1 MAEQLDSESRL
12 DPKAFAPEAFAP
24 EALSFEEAFRK
35 LGKMVDSLES
45 GGLPLAEATGIYQ
58 QGMGLVRRC
67 NQLLNEAELK
77 ITQLT
82 NDFGETTSAD
92 ILEWDED
99 PEV

>member
-1 MAEQLDSESRL
+1 MAEQLDSGSRIN
-12 DPKAFAPEAFAP
+12 PEALNGETANL
-24 EALSFEEAFRK
+24 EALSFEEAFRR
-35 LGKMVDSLES
+35 LGEMVDSLES
-45 GGLPLAEATGIYQ
+45 GGLPLAEATDRYQ

-82 NDFGETTSAD
+82 DDLGETAAAD

-99 PEV
+99 PEE

>member
-1 MAEQLDSESRL
+1 MAEQLDSGSRIDPESL
-12 DPKAFAPEAFAP
+12 NGETPNP
-24 EALSFEEAFRK
+24 EALSFEEAFHR
-35 LGKMVDSLES
+35 LGEMVDSLES

-82 NDFGETTSAD
+82 DQVGETASAD
-92 ILEWDED
+92 ILDWDED

>member
-1 MAEQLDSESRL
+1 MAEQLDSESRI
-12 DPKAFAPEAFAP
+12 DPEAIDTEIPNP

-35 LGKMVDSLES
+35 LGEMVDSLEN

-82 NDFGETTSAD
+82 NDFSETAPAG

>member
-1 MAEQLDSESRL
+1 MAEQLDSEFRN
-12 DPKAFAPEAFAP
+12 DPEASDP

-35 LGKMVDSLES
+35 LGEMVDSLEN

-82 NDFGETTSAD
+82 NDFSETAPAG

>member
-1 MAEQLDSESRL
+1 MAEQLDSESRI
-12 DPKAFAPEAFAP
+12 DPETFDTDAPNP
-24 EALSFEEAFRK
+24 EALSFEEAFRR
-35 LGKMVDSLES
+35 LGEMVDSLES
-45 GGLPLAEATGIYQ
+45 GGLALAESTVLYQ
-58 QGMGLVRRC
+58 EGMGLVRRC

-82 NDFGETTSAD
+82 DAFGETAPAE

>member
-1 MAEQLDSESRL
+1 MVIMADQLDAQY
-12 DPKAFAPEAFAP
+12 DIDP
-24 EALSFEEAFRK
+24 EALSFEEAFRR
-35 LGKMVDSLES
+35 LGEMVDSLES

-58 QGMGLVRRC
+58 QGMDLVRRC

-82 NDFGETTSAD
+82 DNFNEPVPAD

>member
-1 MAEQLDSESRL
+1 MAEQLGSESRI
-12 DPKAFAPEAFAP
+12 DPEAFDPETPDP

>member
-12 DPKAFAPEAFAP
+12 DPETLDPGTLNP
-24 EALSFEEAFRK
+24 EALSFEEAFRR
-35 LGKMVDSLES
+35 LGEMVDSLES

-67 NQLLNEAELK
+67 NQLLNDAELK

-82 NDFGETTSAD
+82 NDFGDTTPAD

>member
-1 MAEQLDSESRL
+1 MAEQLASESGI
-12 DPKAFAPEAFAP
+12 DPEAQKA
-24 EALSFEEAFRK
+24 EGLSFEEAFRR
-35 LGKMVDSLES
+35 LGEMVDSLES
-45 GGLPLAEATGIYQ
+45 GGLPLAEATIIYQ
-58 QGMGLVRRC
+58 RGMGLVRRC

-82 NDFGETTSAD
+82 GDLGETAPTD

>member
-1 MAEQLDSESRL
+1 MAEQLGSESRI
-12 DPKAFAPEAFAP
+12 DPEASNGESPNP

-35 LGKMVDSLES
+35 LGEMVDSLEN

-82 NDFGETTSAD
+82 SDFGDTTPAD

>member
-1 MAEQLDSESRL
+1 MAEQLESKSGV
-12 DPKAFAPEAFAP
+12 DPGTQNAES
-24 EALSFEEAFRK
+24 LNFEEAFRR
-35 LGKMVDSLES
+35 LGEMVDSLES
-45 GGLPLAEATGIYQ
+45 GGLPLAEATVIYQ

-82 NDFGETTSAD
+82 DDFGETAPTD

>member
-1 MAEQLDSESRL
+1 MAEQLNSGV
-12 DPKAFAPEAFAP
+12 DPETPNVD
-24 EALSFEEAFRK
+24 ALSFEEAFRR
-35 LGKMVDSLES
+35 LGEMVDSLES
-45 GGLPLAEATGIYQ
+45 GGLPLAEATGLYQ
-58 QGMGLVRRC
+58 QGMGLMRRC

-82 NDFGETTSAD
+82 DAFGETAPAE

>member
-1 MAEQLDSESRL
+1 MAEQLNSESRI
-12 DPKAFAPEAFAP
+12 DP
-24 EALSFEEAFRK
+24 EALNGEAANLEALNFEEAFRR
-35 LGKMVDSLES
+35 LGEMVDSLES
-45 GGLPLAEATGIYQ
+45 GGLPLAKATDIYQ

-77 ITQLT
+77 ITHLT
-82 NDFGETTSAD
+82 NDFGETATAD

>member
-1 MAEQLDSESRL
+1 MTEQLGSESHI
-12 DPKAFAPEAFAP
+12 DPQTPNP

-35 LGKMVDSLES
+35 LGEMVDSLEN

-77 ITQLT
+77 ITQLS
-82 NDFGETTSAD
+82 DGIGETSPAD
-92 ILEWDED
+92 ILDWDED
-99 PEV
+99 QEV